1 MLFRILK
8 TLINGALAPFGYLL
22 VNGMNYE
29 KSLKERKAQSRRI
42 AKLSDQ
48 VEGLREQLAE
58 GTHKFNRSNK
68 KLDHSLRELEELRL
82 KLQQAVRADLERQFR
97 NIERP

>member
-1 MLFRILK
+1 MVFRILK
-8 TLINGALAPFGYLL
+8 TLINGVLAPFGYLL

-29 KSLKERKAQSRRI
+29 KSVKERKAQTRRI

-48 VEGLREQLAE
+48 VERLREQLAE
-58 GTHKFNRSNK
+58 GTQKLNRSTK
-68 KLDHSLRELEELRL
+68 KLDQSRRELEELRL

-97 NIERP
+97 HIERP